1 MRLLPNIFRSFIVL
15 SGCLLLQHCAPT
27 APIANDLSPP
37 QPWALSYARQRVS
50 ALIVT
55 KNPEIHNWIAGGFSR
70 GKAPKDADGGSA
82 SPITADGY
90 FLTADH
96 VLKQSPYRNT
106 HILYG
111 RGEQLRTARVRIV
124 WRDEKNDLAI
134 LRAPFPT
141 PAYYEFAPHDMTLVE
156 GTPIFHGGLTT
167 GLKQHFGALAST
179 IPAQNSFSPA
189 QQFSI
194 NIPLQPGDSG
204 GPILTSRAQ
213 LIGVNSSVEFL
224 IPMETPIFTESH
236 GSRPN
241 IRQLMKIIAADRRR

>member
-1 MRLLPNIFRSFIVL
+1 MPSFPNIFRNSFIL
-15 SGCLLLQHCAPT
+15 GGCLLLQHCAPT
-27 APIANDLSPP
+27 VPFATDRSPP
-37 QPWALSYARQRVS
+37 QAWALSYARQRVS

-55 KNPEIHNWIAGGFSR
+55 REPDIRNWIGQGFSR

-96 VLKQSPYRNT
+96 VLEHSPQRNT

-111 RGEQLRTARVRIV
+111 RGDQLRTATVRVV
-124 WRDEKNDLAI
+124 WRDAKSDLAVV
-134 LRAPFPT
+134 RAPFPT
-141 PAYYEFAPHDMTLVE
+141 PAYYEFASPDMTLAE

-167 GLKQHFGALAST
+167 GLKPHFGALAST
-179 IPAQNSFSPA
+179 IPAQNSFSSA
-189 QQFSI
+189 QQFPI

-204 GPILTSRAQ
+204 GPILTGRAQ